1 MKIKMSSNVLIIVF
15 LWIIVAIINLGM
27 IGMILIFG
35 ITEFFLAVLVSMSS
49 ITFVG
54 AVFNSINYFMV
65 YKDFLTLT
73 KGSIIVNVGLVRKKK
88 ILNLADIRNIKY
100 NKNRNR
106 IIFYMTDGIKE
117 SISLLCITKGDKI
130 MIYEFLTS
138 NSINVIT

>member
-1 MKIKMSSNVLIIVF
+1 
-15 LWIIVAIINLGM
+15 
-27 IGMILIFG
+27 MILILG
-35 ITEFFLAVLVSMSS
+35 ITKYFLTVFIVIWT

-65 YKDFLTLT
+65 YKDFLTLAED
-73 KGSIIVNVGLVRKKK
+73 SIIVNDGLVRKKK
-88 ILNLADIRNIKY
+88 KLNLADIRNIKY
-100 NKNRNR
+100 NKNR

-117 SISLLCITKGDKI
+117 SISLLWITNGDKI